1 MFEVSS
7 SKFAKKHAPSTQNH
21 NRQAA
26 ASLILFKD
34 PQVPTSSSSVK
45 RSAQR
50 QDQLY
55 QVQIC
60 RPAPPREVTKLQKR
74 NDERAAIELLL
85 KADIKQQRLGDE
97 LAAISKIKTNP
108 KAFYS
113 LCKEVKISCLPLLAP
128 LLDSDDQLQSDP
140 LVAQS
145 ESITDIDFDE
155 HDVLDAIKAMGRY
168 SAAGPD
174 KFPALILK
182 ECGTVLAPV
191 VTQLWRSSLNS
202 GEK

>member
-1 MFEVSS
+1 MGS
-7 SKFAKKHAPSTQNH
+7 
-21 NRQAA
+21 
-26 ASLILFKD
+26 IL
-34 PQVPTSSSSVK
+34 QEQY
-45 RSAQR
+45 A
-50 QDQLY
+50 
-55 QVQIC
+55 
-60 RPAPPREVTKLQKR
+60 
-74 NDERAAIELLL
+74 
-85 KADIKQQRLGDE
+85 
-97 LAAISKIKTNP
+97 
-108 KAFYS
+108 KAFS
-113 LCKEVKISCLPLLAP
+113 NPDKANLAEVRVSK
-128 LLDSDDQLQSDP
+128 

-202 GEK
+202 GEIATKFKSQSRGKTFP